1 MMKDLSI
8 RAAVCREFG
17 APLSLETLT
26 LSPPRAGEVRA
37 RIRACAICHSDL
49 TYMDGGWGGTPPIVF
64 GHEAAGTVESVGE
77 GVRDLRPGDAVL
89 ATLLRSC
96 GRCPECEAGAG
107 YQCAAEFEVDKNP
120 RLRDADGRAVFA
132 GLRTGAFA
140 EYAVVDS
147 SQAVRIPAGM
157 DWRAAALLSC
167 GVLTG
172 FGAVANTARVPALS
186 SVAVAGCGGVGL
198 NCVQAAALCGAR
210 PIAAIDVVDAKLR
223 IARAF
228 GADHA
233 INAAAGDAKAA
244 ALALTGGRGFDYV
257 FVAAG
262 SGKLIGAAQEWLA
275 RRGVL
280 VVAGMPPDGDFA
292 ALDAT
297 ALAHGSRRIL
307 GSKMGSSRLRTDV
320 PKLAELYLSGRLKL
334 DEMISGCRPLE
345 KINEAIEDSRAGG
358 SLRNVIVFN

>member
-1 MMKDLSI
+1 MKNLSI
-8 RAAVCREFG
+8 RAAVCREFK
-17 APLSLETLT
+17 APLALETLS
-26 LSPPRAGEVRA
+26 LAPPRAGEVRV
-37 RIRACAICHSDL
+37 RVRACAICHSDL

-64 GHEAAGTVESVGE
+64 GHEAAGTVESAGA
-77 GVRDLRPGDAVL
+77 GAGDFRAGDAVL

-107 YQCAAEFEVDKNP
+107 FQCAAKFGIDENP
-120 RLRDADGRAVFA
+120 RLRDENGGPVFA

-147 SQAVRIPAGM
+147 SQAVRIPDGM
-157 DWRAAALLSC
+157 DWRAASLLSC

-172 FGAVANTARVPALS
+172 FGAVANTARVPALA

-210 PIAAIDVVDAKLR
+210 PLAAVDVVDAKLR
-223 IARAF
+223 IARDF
-228 GADHA
+228 GADCA
-233 INAAAGDAKAA
+233 INARTEDAKAA
-244 ALALTGGRGFDYV
+244 AMELTNGRGFDYV

-262 SGKLIGAAQEWLA
+262 SGKLIGAAQAWLA

-280 VVAGMPPDGDFA
+280 VLAGMPPDGDLA

-307 GSKMGSSRLRTDV
+307 GSKMGSARLRTDV
-320 PKLAELYLSGRLKL
+320 PKLAGLYLSGRLKL
-334 DEMISGCRPLE
+334 DEMISGCYPLE
-345 KINEAIEDSRAGG
+345 KINDAIADSRRGE
-358 SLRNVIVFN
+358 SLRNVVVFD